1 MVSSVWGHKIAVLR
15 TKKSRRFRRL
25 LKLITG
31 RRQTEWTG
39 ATRCPN
45 EDDPSHKGE
54 SLILRK
60 RAIFFRDYLPCRPL
74 AEFWIDS
81 PGDGVR
87 ANWANGCSIFLAT
100 LGLRIAL
107 LRISFVAESVTPAPL
122 LLREIRERLV
132 ERQLGACGE
141 ICRRILLTA
150 LCLAFARRLFNR
162 RTFRS
167 QQRAAR
173 CDCSD
178 NDNDAHHADKKPC
191 AQSHADR
198 QLGEG
203 GLVLTV
209 AGYDLKKLF
218 AASFDARFFVMAT

>member
-1 MVSSVWGHKIAVLR
+1 M
-15 TKKSRRFRRL
+15 
-25 LKLITG
+25 
-31 RRQTEWTG
+31 
-39 ATRCPN
+39 
-45 EDDPSHKGE
+45 
-54 SLILRK
+54 
-60 RAIFFRDYLPCRPL
+60 
-74 AEFWIDS
+74 
-81 PGDGVR
+81 
-87 ANWANGCSIFLAT
+87 
-100 LGLRIAL
+100 
-107 LRISFVAESVTPAPL
+107 RISFVAESVTPAPL
-122 LLREIRERLV
+122 HLREIRARLV

>member
-74 AEFWIDS
+74 AEFVVDS
-81 PGDGVR
+81 NCWSSLRKQGPRTTGDCEYWKSASGLPQDGPRRMGPCVR
-87 ANWANGCSIFLAT
+87 RDDVVRECVLET
-100 LGLRIAL
+100 L
-107 LRISFVAESVTPAPL
+107 
-122 LLREIRERLV
+122 
-132 ERQLGACGE
+132 
-141 ICRRILLTA
+141 
-150 LCLAFARRLFNR
+150 
-162 RTFRS
+162 
-167 QQRAAR
+167 
-173 CDCSD
+173 
-178 NDNDAHHADKKPC
+178 
-191 AQSHADR
+191 
-198 QLGEG
+198 
-203 GLVLTV
+203 
-209 AGYDLKKLF
+209 
-218 AASFDARFFVMAT
+218 